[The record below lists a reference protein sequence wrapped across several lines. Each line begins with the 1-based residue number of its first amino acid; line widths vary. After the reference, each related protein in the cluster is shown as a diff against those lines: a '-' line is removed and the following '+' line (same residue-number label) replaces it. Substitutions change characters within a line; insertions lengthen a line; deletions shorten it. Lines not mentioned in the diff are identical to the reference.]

1 MIAAYRHWNHW
12 IREASTANVLG
23 FQRRE
28 SVGYYIFSSAISNS
42 LDCGN
47 IYRGE
52 KIPNARLLMRVRDRY
67 GWKKVKV
74 L

>member
-12 IREASTANVLG
+12 IQEASTASVLG

-28 SVGYYIFSSAISNS
+28 SVGYCIFSSVISNS
-42 LDCGN
+42 LDYGN

-52 KIPNARLLMRVRDRY
+52 KIPNAQLLMGV
-67 GWKKVKV
+67 W
-74 L
+74 